1 MTIETHL
8 LRGMLRGH
16 HHISAQLRKST
27 DVSPRAALAFLIPIC
42 EPKSGN
48 LLIKALGVALR
59 SSGVSRPARHA
70 LTVFSTSRAA
80 AARRRLQTVHRTV
93 RSTAPWTSRA
103 PRAARPHRFSHLAD
117 LPMCTKFMSP
127 LDGQSCGLPIA
138 VREAHV
144 AYDVGGWRRSRLGVA
159 GNNAPPST
167 LRHQR
172 SRVIRVTVSGNRE
185 IHVESTAEIALSCA
199 P

>member
-70 LTVFSTSRAA
+70 LTVFPTSRTCPC
-80 AARRRLQTVHRTV
+80 AR
-93 RSTAPWTSRA
+93 SSCP
-103 PRAARPHRFSHLAD
+103 
-117 LPMCTKFMSP
+117 P

-144 AYDVGGWRRSRLGVA
+144 AYHVGGWRRSRLGVA

-172 SRVIRVTVSGNRE
+172 SRVIRVTVGGNRE

>member
-1 MTIETHL
+1 MVTKDCYVE
-8 LRGMLRGH
+8 
-16 HHISAQLRKST
+16 
-27 DVSPRAALAFLIPIC
+27 RAL
-42 EPKSGN
+42 E
-48 LLIKALGVALR
+48 R
-59 SSGVSRPARHA
+59 
-70 LTVFSTSRAA
+70 LTVTTMKLCRDSAPAA
-80 AARRRLQTVHRTV
+80 FGEKTRFGGSFLCFGARRFRCNRETLFTL
-93 RSTAPWTSRA
+93 PWPCSWSVSQMIGWFT
-103 PRAARPHRFSHLAD
+103 L
-117 LPMCTKFMSP
+117 P

-144 AYDVGGWRRSRLGVA
+144 AYHVGGWRRSRLGVA

-172 SRVIRVTVSGNRE
+172 SRVIRVTVGGNRE

>member
-80 AARRRLQTVHRTV
+80 AARRRLQTVHRHCPLNGSV
-93 RSTAPWTSRA
+93 DESRA
-103 PRAARPHRFSHLAD
+103 PRGTP
-117 LPMCTKFMSP
+117 SP
-127 LDGQSCGLPIA
+127 FFPPRGL
-138 VREAHV
+138 AHV
-144 AYDVGGWRRSRLGVA
+144 HEVHAPRWM
-159 GNNAPPST
+159 GNPVDCP
-167 LRHQR
+167 
-172 SRVIRVTVSGNRE
+172 
-185 IHVESTAEIALSCA
+185 
-199 P
+199 